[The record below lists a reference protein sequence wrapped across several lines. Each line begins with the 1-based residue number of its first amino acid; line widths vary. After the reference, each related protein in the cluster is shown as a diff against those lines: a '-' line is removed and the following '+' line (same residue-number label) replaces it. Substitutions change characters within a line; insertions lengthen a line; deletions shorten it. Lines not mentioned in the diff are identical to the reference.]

1 MTRLVEVPAQFD
13 DRSFDQ
19 FAAAFAA
26 ASKNGER
33 LLFDAHAAEWASP
46 YGLVGLLAAGQAA
59 QHRGAGGAEGT
70 TKPLLTAPTHTDVLA
85 YWTRAGF
92 FREAAELFEIHGKI
106 PRVRVTE
113 ESELLL
119 PVTPVRAA
127 EDVHGVVSRIQQ
139 RASAILASELNLDP
153 KATMGF
159 AMALS
164 EACQNIVE
172 HAGTGGWA
180 AVQAYH
186 WRRTLT
192 RRVVVIAVGDAGVG
206 FRHSLEPTQ
215 SKRSAARWG
224 DAAALEAALIQGV
237 SRFRDP
243 GRGQGLAGIRRY
255 LARWDGKIA
264 IRSGTARIAI
274 VPKWDEDVPLKD
286 GLPLFPGAQVLII
299 IPEQGSTER

>member
-13 DRSFDQ
+13 DRSFDH
-19 FAAAFAA
+19 FAAAFAEA
-26 ASKNGER
+26 LTSGER

-46 YGLVGLLAAGQAA
+46 YGLVGLLVAGQAA
-59 QHRGAGGAEGT
+59 RGGAGGER
-70 TKPLLTAPTHTDVLA
+70 PLLTAPTHGDVLS

-92 FREAAELFEIHGKI
+92 FREAAALFEIHGKV
-106 PRVRVTE
+106 PKVKPAA
-113 ESELLL
+113 ESDVLL
-119 PVTPVRAA
+119 PVTAVRAV
-127 EDVHGVVSRIQQ
+127 EDVHAVVSNIQQ
-139 RASAILASELNLDP
+139 RASAILASELRLDP

-172 HAGTGGWA
+172 HAGTGGWV

-186 WRRTLT
+186 WRRKLA
-192 RRVVVIAVGDAGVG
+192 RRVVVIAVADAGVG

-215 SKRSAARWG
+215 SKRFGERWG

-255 LARWDGKIA
+255 LVRWDGKIA

-274 VPKWDEDVPLKD
+274 VPQWDDDVPLKD
-286 GLPLFPGAQVLII
+286 GLAAFPGAQVLII
-299 IPEQGSTER
+299 IPEQGSSQR

>member
-19 FAAAFAA
+19 FAAAFAEA
-26 ASKNGER
+26 VKSGER

-46 YGLVGLLAAGQAA
+46 YGLVGLLVAGQAA
-59 QHRGAGGAEGT
+59 RAGGAGDR
-70 TKPLLTAPTHTDVLA
+70 PLLTAPTHGDVLS

-92 FREAAELFEIHGKI
+92 FREAAALFEIHGKI
-106 PRVRVTE
+106 PKVKPAD
-113 ESELLL
+113 ESDVLL
-119 PVTPVRAA
+119 PVTAVRAV
-127 EDVHGVVSRIQQ
+127 EDVHAVVSNIQQ
-139 RASAILASELNLDP
+139 RASAILASELRLDP

-172 HAGTGGWA
+172 HAGTGGWV

-186 WRRTLT
+186 WRRKLA
-192 RRVVVIAVGDAGVG
+192 RRVVVIAVADAGVG

-215 SKRSAARWG
+215 SKRFGERWG

-255 LARWDGKIA
+255 LVRWDGKIA

-274 VPKWDEDVPLKD
+274 VPQWDDDVPLKE
-286 GLPLFPGAQVLII
+286 GLPAFPGAQVLII
-299 IPEQGSTER
+299 IPEQESSHR

>member
-1 MTRLVEVPAQFD
+1 MTRLVDVPAQFD
-13 DRSFDQ
+13 DRTFEQ
-19 FAAAFAA
+19 FAAAYAA
-26 ASKNGER
+26 AARDGER
-33 LLFDAHAAEWASP
+33 LLFDAHATEWASP

-59 QHRGAGGAEGT
+59 RATGSAEP
-70 TKPLLTAPTHTDVLA
+70 PLLTAPTHTEVLT

-92 FREAAELFEIHGKI
+92 FREAAELFEIHGKL
-106 PRVRVTE
+106 PRVKPAEQSDV
-113 ESELLL
+113 LL

-127 EDVHGVVSRIQQ
+127 EDVHAVVSNIQQ
-139 RASAILASELNLDP
+139 RASAILASELALDP

-172 HAGTGGWA
+172 HAGTGGWV

-186 WRRTLT
+186 WRRKLA
-192 RRVVVIAVGDAGVG
+192 RRVVVIAVADAGVG

-215 SKRSAARWG
+215 SKRFGARWS
-224 DAAALEAALIQGV
+224 DAAALEAALVQGI

-255 LARWDGKIA
+255 LTRWDGKIA

-274 VPKWDEDVPLKD
+274 VPKWDDDVPLQD
-286 GLPLFPGAQVLII
+286 GLPAFPGAQVLII
-299 IPEQGSTER
+299 IPEQGSTTP